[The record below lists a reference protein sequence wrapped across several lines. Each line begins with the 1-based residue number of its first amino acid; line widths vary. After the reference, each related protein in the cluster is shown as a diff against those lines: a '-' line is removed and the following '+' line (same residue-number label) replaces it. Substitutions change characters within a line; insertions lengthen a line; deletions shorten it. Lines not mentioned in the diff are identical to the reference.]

1 MTVEPLTATQQQR
14 LQTWF
19 GAGFPI
25 GAFSYS
31 HGLEAAYEA
40 SLVAD
45 RDGLAEWIE
54 GLLLFGS
61 GRNDAILF
69 AAAYRAAPDVA
80 EVAAL
85 AAALSPSR
93 ELRAETL
100 NQGEAFLR
108 AVRQGWPEL
117 APRKG
122 AALSGAQGLVED
134 GKRWAPDRASGTSG
148 ELQLSD
154 GPIALPVA
162 AGLCCALAH
171 IPLHASLLA
180 YLHAFA
186 ANIASAAL
194 RSLPIGQSDGLAVQ
208 GRIEA
213 TVSEVT
219 ETALTAGLDEIGSAT
234 PMLDWLS
241 ASHETQYSRLF
252 RS

>member
-1 MTVEPLTATQQQR
+1 MGMGTLMPIPTAITTMTIEPLTAAQQQR
-14 LQTWF
+14 LATWF

-31 HGLEAAYEA
+31 HGLEAAFEA
-40 SLVAD
+40 GLVEGQD
-45 RDGLAEWIE
+45 SLAEWIE

-69 AAAYRAAPDVA
+69 VAAYRAMSDVA
-80 EVAAL
+80 EVATL

-100 NQGEAFLR
+100 NQGDAFLR
-108 AVRQGWPEL
+108 AVRKGWPDFF
-117 APRKG
+117 PRKG
-122 AALSGAQGLVED
+122 ETLTGD
-134 GKRWAPDRASGTSG
+134 
-148 ELQLSD
+148 LQLPD
-154 GPIALPVA
+154 APLALPVA
-162 AGLCCALAH
+162 AGLCCAAAG

-186 ANIASAAL
+186 ANIVSAAL
-194 RSLPIGQSDGLAVQ
+194 RSMPIGQSDGLVVQ
-208 GRIEA
+208 GRVEA
-213 TVSEVT
+213 TISEAA
-219 ETALTAGLDEIGSAT
+219 ETALAASLDDLGSAT

-241 ASHETQYSRLF
+241 ATHETQYSRLF